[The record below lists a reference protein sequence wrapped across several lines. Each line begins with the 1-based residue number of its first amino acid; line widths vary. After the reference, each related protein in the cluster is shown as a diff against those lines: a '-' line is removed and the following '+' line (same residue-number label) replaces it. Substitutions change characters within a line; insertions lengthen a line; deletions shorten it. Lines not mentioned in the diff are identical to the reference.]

1 MKFVSQ
7 TFQTNHCMNSRI
19 ATYAKARRFA
29 LFIFFWLPIIFFSL
43 LLIYNT
49 IPYFSFK
56 NDFSFIQERAVLFL
70 QPVYKI
76 SFYVHIFAGMFCIGA
91 ALLQFSS
98 SILKKRKAIHVW
110 SGRIYVM
117 VVLLLGAPTGLYMSF
132 FAKGTGAE
140 RGLFMFMAIAW
151 FYFTLKGFTTILKK
165 NVLAHKV
172 WMIRSYTM
180 ALTAVTFRVYYLIL
194 YLFDV
199 ELTKNY
205 EVSLWISVVGNLLA
219 AELLIFYKTKH
230 YLKTFTA

>member
-1 MKFVSQ
+1 
-7 TFQTNHCMNSRI
+7 MNTRI
-19 ATYAKARRFA
+19 ATYAKAKQFA
-29 LFIFFWLPIIFFSL
+29 LFTFFWLPVIFFSL

-56 NDFSFIQERAVLFL
+56 SDFSFIQERAVLFL
-70 QPVYKI
+70 QPIYKG

-98 SILKKRKAIHVW
+98 FILKKRKAVHIW
-110 SGRIYVM
+110 SGRIYVA

-140 RGLFMFMAIAW
+140 RGLFVFMAIAW
-151 FYFTLKGFTTILKK
+151 FYFTLKGLTTILNK

-194 YLFDV
+194 YLLDV

-219 AELLIFYKTKH
+219 AELLIFFKTKH